1 MGVDA
6 HGDVHGDALR
16 PWMHGCHSNNAFRAL
31 QDSASPFVAGAFGG
45 CNVKTATIVSSL
57 LLIVASPV
65 ALAQQTADCPPL
77 PPTAGL
83 HWEQQAQADFIV
95 CKAITDDGR
104 AVLNMMLSNRD
115 PDLALSRALRAE
127 KGTFAGES
135 LYWYKLD
142 LGGRPMPGIESRR
155 ITSVKL
161 DKKRY
166 AQIWIDAADN
176 VELRVM
182 QTLTQNMNLNP
193 AAALAGSN

>member
-1 MGVDA
+1 MHSG
-6 HGDVHGDALR
+6 
-16 PWMHGCHSNNAFRAL
+16 HGCPGCHRMKAFRPI

-57 LLIVASPV
+57 LLIIASPV
-65 ALAQQTADCPPL
+65 ALAQQATDCPSL
-77 PPTAGL
+77 PTSSGL

-104 AVLNMMLSNRD
+104 AVLNMMLSNRN
-115 PDLALSRALRAE
+115 PELALSRPLRAE

-142 LGGRPMPGIESRR
+142 LGGRATPGIESRR
-155 ITSVKL
+155 ITAVKL

-166 AQIWIDAADN
+166 AQIWIDAADYA
-176 VELRVM
+176 ELSAM
-182 QTLTQNMNLNP
+182 QRLTQNMNLNP
-193 AAALAGSN
+193 AALAGSN